1 MSSSLKDFS
10 GIQEKVDLMLNML
23 DAVEIDLQWGQMHRR
38 KGNTAV
44 VFFFLKFSV
53 NFFFVD
59 LR

>member
-44 VFFFLKFSV
+44 VFFFFEIFYQL
-53 NFFFVD
+53 FFC
-59 LR
+59 